1 MLQREALLSVSPIFN
16 IYVRSVPPYDCSGLV
31 TQGISANEKPAKD
44 PVATAN
50 AAFDL
55 EGLAGVRRFPK
66 YVQNARQVIRMF
78 RNLPAP
84 IQGLFFGK
92 TCIFGPL
99 LIEKIDGTIRQHG
112 PSDYRNC
119 IDDRLK
125 RVFEWLHSLQP

>member
-1 MLQREALLSVSPIFN
+1 MLQREELLRASPILN
-16 IYVRSVPPYDCSGLV
+16 IYIRSVPPDDCSGLV
-31 TQGISANEKPAKD
+31 TQRSSAIEKPAKD

-55 EGLAGVRRFPK
+55 EGLAGLCRFLK

-84 IQGLFFGK
+84 IQGFFCGK
-92 TCIFGPL
+92 TCICGPL

-125 RVFEWLHSLQP
+125 RVFEWLRSLQL